1 MPSAATAKY
10 LDEIE
15 SVDDSGLM
23 VGYRLLG
30 LSLSRHNA
38 ARRSAKKAPAKKKAA
53 AKKKKRG

>member
-1 MPSAATAKY
+1 MPSPATAKY

-30 LSLSRHNA
+30 FSLSRQVTR
-38 ARRSAKKAPAKKKAA
+38 RRSPKKAPAKKKAA
-53 AKKKKRG
+53 AKKKKH

>member
-1 MPSAATAKY
+1 MPSAAIAKY

-30 LSLSRHNA
+30 LSWSRHSA
-38 ARRSAKKAPAKKKAA
+38 TKRSTKKAPAKKKAA
-53 AKKKKRG
+53 AKKKR